1 MVKIFNN
8 SSGKAKLIKYPQ
20 GTHMAFNFE
29 INGPRV
35 DWTKDFFDWLKVR
48 GLLDR

>member
-1 MVKIFNN
+1 
-8 SSGKAKLIKYPQ
+8 
-20 GTHMAFNFE
+20 MAFNFE